1 MRQRILMALLA
12 LVAAIGVQAQ
22 VLIKHNGEKVNFGN
36 DKLVK
41 ITFDIYNEN
50 NGDNIYFVCESDSTF
65 TFDIDEIHSLGFAD
79 DFSGLDE
86 VVQSGKETI
95 LYDAANATVHI
106 VNAKAEGVINIYDAA
121 GKRVKSGKG
130 CTIALGELAPGLYV
144 VSFNN
149 KLNAKILKK

>member
-1 MRQRILMALLA
+1 MKQRILMALFG
-12 LVAAIGVQAQ
+12 LVAVVGVQAQ

-50 NGDNIYFVCESDSTF
+50 NGDNIYFVCESDSTL
-65 TFDIDEIHSLGFAD
+65 TFDIDAIHSLGFAD
-79 DFSGLDE
+79 DFSGVDE
-86 VVQSGKETI
+86 VLQSGKETI

-106 VNAKAEGVINIYDAA
+106 VNATAEGVINIYDAA

-130 CTIALGELAPGLYV
+130 CTIALGELAPGMYV

-149 KLNAKILKK
+149 KSNAKIVKK